1 MEIKGEIRN
10 VIFRSEE
17 TGYTVLD
24 LRCEDA
30 TFTIVGTMPPV
41 SEGQILRVEGDFKTR
56 SMYGRQFTA
65 ENSSR
70 RRRCTSAHRRG
81 WTA

>member
-1 MEIKGEIRN
+1 MELKGEIRN

-24 LRCEDA
+24 LKCEDGI
-30 TFTIVGTMPPV
+30 FTVVGTMPPV
-41 SEGQILRVEGDFKTR
+41 SEGQNLRVEGDFRTR

-65 ENSSR
+65 E
-70 RRRCTSAHRRG
+70 RCTFLLLPG
-81 WTA
+81 